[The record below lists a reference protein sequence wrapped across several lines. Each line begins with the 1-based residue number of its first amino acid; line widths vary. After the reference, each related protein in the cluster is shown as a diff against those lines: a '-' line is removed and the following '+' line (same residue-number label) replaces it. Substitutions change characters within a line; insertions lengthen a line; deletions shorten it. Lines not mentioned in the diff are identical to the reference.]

1 MEKPVMPNPE
11 TMTEAE
17 FDKWLEDEIP
27 EDTSTPEEKEAAW
40 QKFVAIA
47 KEKGIWRED

>member
-17 FDKWLEDEIP
+17 FDKWLEDEYLFLFGKIQHIN
-27 EDTSTPEEKEAAW
+27 SK
-40 QKFVAIA
+40 A
-47 KEKGIWRED
+47 KQSRGFLGC

>member
-17 FDKWLEDEIP
+17 FDKWLEPEGEHPLFFCLYEKMYNYICRFIP
-27 EDTSTPEEKEAAW
+27 AELQE
-40 QKFVAIA
+40 
-47 KEKGIWRED
+47 